1 MSDKHT
7 GSTAIPEHASDC
19 SSQCLGGS
27 NLFPMLSRLEQNS
40 KGQALIIPHLIF
52 CLWQQLCCCSFLH
65 CLFSNLLTIL
75 NVLPI
80 FFPSRKTPYTLPSPP
95 SPTKL
100 QTHCQT
106 LFLQPPHKALLLSPY
121 RGSRLTELRV
131 MLSEGTYLYHAGC
144 NSIQGFENRLLN
156 NLLHLPGK
164 QDLMRHLTNTGVER
178 NANSFY

>member
-1 MSDKHT
+1 MYISIVQIIFQVKDVPFISLTNAVFVNELGWQWTRLDPSEGNMSDKHT

-95 SPTKL
+95 SPTQLK
-100 QTHCQT
+100 
-106 LFLQPPHKALLLSPY
+106 FSYPPPRLSLRQKLLS
-121 RGSRLTELRV
+121 
-131 MLSEGTYLYHAGC
+131 
-144 NSIQGFENRLLN
+144 
-156 NLLHLPGK
+156 
-164 QDLMRHLTNTGVER
+164 
-178 NANSFY
+178 